1 VLVEYQAT
9 LTPLEEGQAYGEP
22 EWMPSPEEVERARA
36 DLARR
41 GVLAGLQRDTISAVM
56 VPPGTTP
63 WPWLVLAVVWLLV
76 WPAIIALRL
85 GLGWWESW
93 LPWWLVLLGAGLHMF
108 VLAGPVIL
116 ARRDAGVSALRR
128 RFAQVQTLAQMLALD
143 PAEFEIWIG
152 MLFQLSGY
160 RVRNTQY
167 SGDHGVDIEV
177 SKPPVN
183 NGLVQCKRYRGTMA
197 ERVVRELYG
206 TLIHERGD
214 RAWLATTG
222 GISRQARDWSTGK
235 PIELW
240 DGQKIVELARRAR
253 APRP

>member
-1 VLVEYQAT
+1 MEYQAS
-9 LTPLEEGQAYGEP
+9 LTPLEDGQGFHEP
-22 EWMPSPEEVERARA
+22 EWMPTPEEVAAARA
-36 DLARR
+36 ELARR
-41 GVLAGLQRDTISAVM
+41 GGLAALHREPASTRM
-56 VPPGTTP
+56 VVPGTTP
-63 WPWLVLAVVWLLV
+63 WPWIAGAVLWVLI
-76 WPAIIALRL
+76 WPAVIALRV
-85 GLGWWESW
+85 GLGWWEDW
-93 LPWWLVLLGAGLHMF
+93 LPLWAPFAGAALHML
-108 VLAGPVIL
+108 VLAGPVVL
-116 ARRDAGVSALRR
+116 AERDSGRSALRR
-128 RFAQVQTLAQMLALD
+128 RFGRVQTVAQMLALD

-152 MLFQLSGY
+152 IMFRLNGY

-183 NGLVQCKRYRGTMA
+183 TGLVQCKRYRGTVG

-222 GISRQARDWSTGK
+222 AISRQAREWASGK

-240 DGQKIVELARRAR
+240 DGQKLVELARKAR
-253 APRP
+253 

>member
-1 VLVEYQAT
+1 MTV
-9 LTPLEEGQAYGEP
+9 PEEGQGYGEP

-36 DLARR
+36 ELARH
-41 GVLAGLQRDTISAVM
+41 GGLTDLQLDTVSSRM
-56 VPPGTTP
+56 VPPGATP
-63 WPWLVLAVVWLLV
+63 WPWLVGAALWVLI
-76 WPAIIALRL
+76 WPAIIALRV
-85 GLGWWESW
+85 GLGWGEDW
-93 LPWWLVLLGAGLHMF
+93 LPVWALLLPAILHML

-116 ARRDAGVSALRR
+116 AERDSGRSALRR
-128 RFAQVQTLAQMLALD
+128 RFGSVQTLAQMLALD

-152 MLFQLSGY
+152 MMFRLNGY

-177 SKPPVN
+177 SKAPVN
-183 NGLVQCKRYRGTMA
+183 TGLVQCKRYRGTVG

-222 GISRQARDWSTGK
+222 AISRQAREWATGK

-240 DGQKIVELARRAR
+240 DGQKLVELARRTR
-253 APRP
+253 

>member
-1 VLVEYQAT
+1 
-9 LTPLEEGQAYGEP
+9 
-22 EWMPSPEEVERARA
+22 M
-36 DLARR
+36 
-41 GVLAGLQRDTISAVM
+41 
-56 VPPGTTP
+56 
-63 WPWLVLAVVWLLV
+63 
-76 WPAIIALRL
+76 
-85 GLGWWESW
+85 
-93 LPWWLVLLGAGLHMF
+93 
-108 VLAGPVIL
+108 
-116 ARRDAGVSALRR
+116 
-128 RFAQVQTLAQMLALD
+128 QTLAQMLALD

-152 MLFQLSGY
+152 MMFQLNGY

-183 NGLVQCKRYRGTMA
+183 SGLVQCKRYRGTVG

-222 GISRQARDWSTGK
+222 AISRQARDWANGK

-240 DGQKIVELARRAR
+240 DGQKLVELAMHGKRSMARHPDASRFDNAHQIDNEVTMKRTVTDRPLVFAHRGAKRVAPENTLPAFEAAIRLGADGVELDVQYSSDGKLVIFHDLNLEKTSNGAGRRHVPHLRTSCASSTRAR
-253 APRP
+253 TSAPSSPARRFPR